1 VALNRDAAHNQ
12 WMRLIERES
21 QLAALHQYAH
31 EANQGQG
38 RLVLISGEAGVGKSA
53 LLEEF
58 AQELDE
64 ARWLWAGCDGL
75 FTPAALGPLLDI
87 ASQLD
92 GELFRLCRVEA
103 KRDQLYGALLRQLN
117 EMQTLTVIA
126 IEDVHW
132 ADEATLDLLSY
143 LGRRIQHLPVL
154 LLVTYRDDALAAEDP
169 LRHTLGTLA
178 SQRATRRLDLA
189 TLSAAG
195 VATLAEGTTIDV
207 TELHRLTAGNPF
219 FVIEV
224 LQAGNGVLPASVRD
238 AVLARTRTLS
248 TPAHD
253 ALDTAALIGSRM
265 HSEQL
270 VTLIDDSLIMDE
282 LISRG
287 LLIKE
292 GDDLRFRHEIAR
304 VAIEAAI
311 PPYRKA
317 AIHTKILDALLS
329 SGGDDDAR
337 LAFHAEG
344 AGRADLVLLHGSRAG
359 RRASELAAHREAAA
373 QYARALRSAMD
384 TDVRIRADLSDA
396 LAQEL
401 ALVDRWEESAEMRTA
416 ALELWREAEDL
427 RRESQS
433 LLRLSVAMWRLC
445 RGADAKETRELALAL
460 AQECASGPEIA
471 RAYERM
477 ASHRIAE
484 ARYEEGIAMARQ
496 ARDMAE
502 QLGLTDVISDALDTE
517 AKSIRAKGGEW
528 TVPMQA
534 ALQSALSGGHE
545 EQAGRAFARAYLW
558 YCDDLRPEEAER
570 CYGDAFAYCE
580 EHDIGTFVV
589 CLQGQR
595 TAVLEQ
601 NGRWDEC
608 TSLGHA
614 LLDQHRLSP
623 WNRLRPLCSTAK
635 VMARRG
641 QQGFWPY
648 LDEAMESVLRLGE
661 PEWIRPVGIARTE
674 AYWLEGRLDAAI
686 SELDRMRSFSV
697 GATAVEHCWMALWM
711 WRLGG
716 TAQAVDI
723 EPFASQLARDGARA
737 AMLWDRLGYH
747 YEAALALL
755 DSNDETLL
763 RESLARLTDLGAGA
777 AARLVRRTMRY
788 LGMRSIP
795 AGARNATRAHPRGLT
810 AREQEVLQLLSEGH
824 SNDEISARLFISIR
838 TVEHHISAIL
848 GKLGVATRKGAVKEA
863 IKLGLMR
870 SDRSSVALSLVAS
883 DNA

>member
-1 VALNRDAAHNQ
+1 
-12 WMRLIERES
+12 MRLIERES
-21 QLAALHQYAH
+21 QLAALRQYAD
-31 EANQGQG
+31 EARQGSG
-38 RLVLISGEAGVGKSA
+38 RLVLISGEAGVGKSV
-53 LLEEF
+53 LLEES
-58 AQELDE
+58 AHDLND

-75 FTPAALGPLLDI
+75 FTPAALGPLLDL

-92 GELFRLCRVEA
+92 GELLRLCQAEA
-103 KRDQLYGALLRQLN
+103 KRDQLYGALLKQLGD
-117 EMQTLTVIA
+117 LPSFTVLA

-154 LLVTYRDDALAAEDP
+154 LLVTYRDDALVATDP
-169 LRHTLGTLA
+169 LRLTLGALA
-178 SQRATRRLDLA
+178 IQRATRRLSLA

-195 VATLAEGTTIDV
+195 VATLAEGTTIDA

-224 LQAGNGVLPASVRD
+224 LQAGNDALPASVRD

-248 TPAHD
+248 TSARD

-265 HSEQL
+265 QSGLL
-270 VTLIDDSLIMDE
+270 VSLLDDPLVVDE
-282 LISRG
+282 LISHG
-287 LLIKE
+287 LLIKD
-292 GDDLRFRHEIAR
+292 GNDLRFRHEIAR
-304 VAIEAAI
+304 VAIEAAV

-317 AIHTKILDALLS
+317 AMHTKIMDALLS
-329 SGGDDDAR
+329 QGCNDDAR

-344 AGRADLVLLHGSRAG
+344 AGRDDFVVRYGSRAG

-373 QYARALRSAMD
+373 QYGRALRSATD
-384 TDVRIRADLSDA
+384 TDFRTRAELSDA
-396 LAQEL
+396 MAQEL

-416 ALELWREAEDL
+416 ALELWRGAGDL

-445 RGADAKETRELALAL
+445 RGAESKQAREGALAL

-477 ASHRIAE
+477 ASHRLAE
-484 ARYEEGIAMARQ
+484 GRHEEGIAMARQ
-496 ARDMAE
+496 AREMAE
-502 QLGLTDVISDALDTE
+502 QFGLTDVIGDALDTE
-517 AKSIRAKGGEW
+517 AKAIRGRGGEW
-528 TVPMQA
+528 AVPMQA
-534 ALQSALSGGHE
+534 ALESALSGGHE
-545 EQAGRAFARAYLW
+545 EQAGRAFARTYMW
-558 YCDDLRPEEAER
+558 YCEDLRPEEAER

-608 TSLGHA
+608 ISLGHA

-641 QQGFWPY
+641 EQGFWPY
-648 LDEAMESVLRLGE
+648 LDEAMESALRLGE

-674 AYWLEGRLDAAI
+674 ARWLEGRLDAAI
-686 SELDRMRSFSV
+686 YELDRVCSFSA
-697 GATAVEHCWMALWM
+697 GGTAVDRCWMTLWTR
-711 WRLGG
+711 RLGG

-723 EPFASQLARDGARA
+723 EPFGSQLTGDGARA
-737 AMLWDRLGYH
+737 AALWDRLGYR

-755 DSNDETLL
+755 DTKEETHL
-763 RESLARLTDLGAGA
+763 RESLTRLVDLGADA
-777 AARLVRRTMRY
+777 AARRVRQTMRD
-788 LGMRSIP
+788 LGIRSIP
-795 AGARNATRAHPRGLT
+795 AGARTATKAHPRGLT
-810 AREQEVLQLLSEGH
+810 AREQEILELLSQGQ
-824 SNDEISARLFISIR
+824 SNEEIAASLFISVR
-838 TVEHHISAIL
+838 TVEHHVSAIL
-848 GKLGVATRKGAVKEA
+848 GKLGTTTRKDAAKEA
-863 IKLGLMR
+863 RGLR
-870 SDRSSVALSLVAS
+870 LIHSDRVPVSVLGARKSR
-883 DNA
+883 